1 MSTMNNRSI
10 SPARIRLTDERKAEI
25 LRRLTSLFGSEF
37 DEKLSPFRAEQ
48 ILSFFLQNLGPAVY
62 NQAIQDARKYMTDRL
77 DDLDAT
83 FYQEEPAG
91 NPASR

>member
-25 LRRLTSLFGSEF
+25 LRRLTSLFASEF

-48 ILSFFLQNLGPAVY
+48 ILTFFLQNLGPAVY
-62 NQAIQDARKYMTDRL
+62 NQAIQDARKYMSERL
-77 DDLDAT
+77 EDLDAT
-83 FYQEEPAG
+83 FYAEGPTGTAG
-91 NPASR
+91 